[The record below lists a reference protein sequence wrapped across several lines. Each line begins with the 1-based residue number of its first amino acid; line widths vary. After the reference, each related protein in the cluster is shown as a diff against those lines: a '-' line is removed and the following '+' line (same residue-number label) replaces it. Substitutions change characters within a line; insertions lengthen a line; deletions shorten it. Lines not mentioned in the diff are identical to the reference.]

1 MPEEVLKE
9 EEHNLID
16 VGEEKGAEV
25 DLENVPKEEPKEE
38 IVVEQVSSEE
48 PKKEE
53 SKEEPKKEDELKDYS
68 ESVNKRI
75 AKLTKKMREAER
87 QKEEAINYAKTV
99 IAEKD
104 AKYKSDLNSSTQ
116 GYVQEFEKRV
126 TSNLDAAKIKLKTAI
141 DNQDVEGQVS
151 AQQEIAQLTLDN
163 ARLAQAKKA
172 QEVQNPTSINARQPV
187 QQPVQQP
194 GYANPTAIKEAAQ
207 EMDPKAEAWSAKN
220 SWFGKD
226 NAMTYTAFDIHKKL
240 TEEEGYDP
248 TSDEYYQ
255 EVDKRIRLEFPHKF
269 DNVDNKPTEK
279 VTQTVASA
287 NRPAQT
293 GRKKTVRLTP
303 SQVAIAKKLGVP
315 LEEYAKQLKL
325 TEGA

>member
-1 MPEEVLKE
+1 MPEEALKE

-38 IVVEQVSSEE
+38 IVVEQVTSEE

-53 SKEEPKKEDELKDYS
+53 KKEEPKKEDELKDYS

-99 IAEKD
+99 LAEKD
-104 AKYKSDLNSSTQ
+104 AKYKTDLNSSTQ

-126 TSNLDAAKIKLKTAI
+126 TSNLDAAKIKLKSAI

-163 ARLAQAKKA
+163 ARLVQAKKA
-172 QEVQNPTSINARQPV
+172 QEVQNQTPINA

-207 EMDPKAEAWSAKN
+207 EMDPKAEAWSSKN

-303 SQVAIAKKLGVP
+303 SEVAIAKKLGVP
-315 LEEYAKQLKL
+315 LEEYAKHLITK
-325 TEGA
+325 EA